1 MYETSFHTLS
11 ERYFKASPWP
21 TEKAIAPIVD
31 GDHVFCLLYKE
42 MWYRHLYARTSP
54 TLEQRCESWD
64 NYCALFGVILHGN
77 VNMQLPNIWLSD
89 MVDEFIYQF
98 QSFCQYRG
106 KLSTKT
112 PEELELL
119 KRCDQVTNPSAQQRS
134 HPSAASGAQG
144 DLPPSE
150 TQMPTHTAQT
160 RRERARRVAP
170 ARLDWVERL
179 ADVRR
184 CRGCRCGTCWASS
197 TTFRRSSISLAS

>member
-1 MYETSFHTLS
+1 VYYGVVGVGVDDRLSAGEILTVLRVGAHTVYEIQSMYETSFHTLS

-31 GDHVFCLLYKE
+31 NDHVFCLLYKE
-42 MWYRHLYARTSP
+42 MWYRHLYARASP

-77 VNMQLPNIWLSD
+77 VNMQLPNIWLWE

-119 KRCDQVTNPSAQQRS
+119 KRCDQVGDGAVF
-134 HPSAASGAQG
+134 AS
-144 DLPPSE
+144 DDSLC
-150 TQMPTHTAQT
+150 
-160 RRERARRVAP
+160 RVGG
-170 ARLDWVERL
+170 RT
-179 ADVRR
+179 
-184 CRGCRCGTCWASS
+184 G
-197 TTFRRSSISLAS
+197 